1 MTTPPP
7 VDLSKL
13 GGLFNKVKRV
23 MEVTDAT
30 APIVMSESTRKESE
44 MYEKTQPKLDPN
56 APRLSTSAQPIRY
69 TVEQLEA
76 SGLPDFIKESMRKN
90 AIPTPKQEFVP
101 KVKEIINETSGQG
114 LHSNLSES
122 RLKEMIKEVML
133 EVLTQDYNKNL
144 TETAIKNTLNLLI
157 KEGKINIKK

>member
-23 MEVTDAT
+23 MDVTDAT
-30 APIVMSESTRKESE
+30 TPIVMSEATKKQAELH
-44 MYEKTQPKLDPN
+44 EKTAPKLDPN
-56 APRLSTSAQPIRY
+56 APKLSQAQGIQY
-69 TVEQLEA
+69 TIEQLEA
-76 SGLPDFIKESMRKN
+76 SNLPSFIKESMRKN
-90 AIPTPKQEFVP
+90 AIPTPKQQEYIP
-101 KVKEIINETSGQG
+101 KVKALMT
-114 LHSNLSES
+114 ES
-122 RLKEMIKEVML
+122 VIPPAEAISDDRLRKVVKEVLL

-157 KEGKINIKK
+157 KEGKLAVKK